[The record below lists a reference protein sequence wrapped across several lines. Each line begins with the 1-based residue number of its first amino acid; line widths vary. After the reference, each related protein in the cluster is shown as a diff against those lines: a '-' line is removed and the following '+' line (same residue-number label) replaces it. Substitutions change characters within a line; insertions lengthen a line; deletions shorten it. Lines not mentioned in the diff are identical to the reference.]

1 MDAHGN
7 SVSIE
12 IGKRFQNE
20 KGFYVESQSEVMLGH
35 VNGASFTTSRDVD
48 VKQKGFSSLIAR
60 AGVGVGYTSPDKTK
74 TIYLKASVLNDFMGK
89 TKASY
94 SYRGRT
100 LDYKEDLGGTW
111 GEFAVSGTYNL
122 SD

>member
-1 MDAHGN
+1 
-7 SVSIE
+7 
-12 IGKRFQNE
+12 
-20 KGFYVESQSEVMLGH
+20 MLGH

-74 TIYLKASVLNDFMGK
+74 TIYLKASILNDFMGK

-111 GEFAVSGTYNL
+111 GEFAVGGTYNL
-122 SD
+122 SDQISFYGEAETNIGAPI